1 MVGLSFRLTST
12 DKFVK
17 THANLRKRVKM
28 KQLSLVLVLA
38 VSLTACK
45 TNKKYNADV
54 AAAKDAGYASGMSDG
69 EAKAIKAANFLASL
83 QAGAGGSSTY
93 TMVKFGK
100 DNANYIVIQYG
111 TTYAAVDIS
120 QYTTGTSAFTYIYSG
135 VGVYDHLTAN
145 ADGTFSCNA
154 GTCNGV
160 AGPTSSTMVFEKT
173 SGSAKDMDKAAAL
186 AESFQVEQTAANL
199 SAEFGLSEERSLKVA
214 KLAASWEK
222 LSKSRALTNAD
233 ADAFSYEL
241 TGVSIDDMENA
252 EKAMMSGSMTEL
264 NSVIAKAAEVNGTS
278 SENMSA
284 IMMKLFF

>member
-1 MVGLSFRLTST
+1 
-12 DKFVK
+12 
-17 THANLRKRVKM
+17 M
-28 KQLSLVLVLA
+28 KQLSLVLLLA

-69 EAKAIKAANFLASL
+69 EAKAIKAANFMAAI
-83 QAGAGGSSTY
+83 QATVGPSATA
-93 TMVKFGK
+93 TAVKFAQ
-100 DNANYIVIQYG
+100 DNANLLVFTFVSGG
-111 TTYAAVDIS
+111 TTINYAIDIS
-120 QYTTGTSAFTYIYSG
+120 QYTTGTDINTYAMSHEVY
-135 VGVYDHLTAN
+135 VGLTN
-145 ADGTFSCNA
+145 NGNGTFSCIA
-154 GTCNGV
+154 ANGCV
-160 AGPTSSTMVFEKT
+160 TLTGGVPTAANSSMVFEQT
-173 SGSAKDMDKAAAL
+173 AISSKDMDKAAAF
-186 AESFQVEQTAANL
+186 AEAFAVDKMAANL

>member
-1 MVGLSFRLTST
+1 
-12 DKFVK
+12 
-17 THANLRKRVKM
+17 M
-28 KQLSLVLVLA
+28 KQLSLVLLLA

-69 EAKAIKAANFLASL
+69 EAKAIKAANFMAAL
-83 QAGAGGSSTY
+83 QATTGSSTVE
-93 TMVKFGK
+93 MIKFAK
-100 DNANYIVIQYG
+100 DNANLAVFGYTSGG
-111 TTYAAVDIS
+111 TTIYYAIDIS
-120 QYTTGTSAFTYIYSG
+120 QYTAGTDANTYAMTHEIYAN
-135 VGVYDHLTAN
+135 LTN
-145 ADGTFSCNA
+145 NGNGTFSCNV
-154 GTCNGV
+154 GTCFNVSG
-160 AGPTSSTMVFEKT
+160 AISSSMVFEQT
-173 SGSAKDMDKAAAL
+173 AANSKDLDKAAAF
-186 AESFQVEQTAANL
+186 AEAFAVDKMAANL